1 MRKYAYLSDTLKE
14 NGLSEDTLCR
24 VVIVRLNVRYN
35 LNNLFMIQ
43 SAITQAFAQ
52 MNCSFY
58 RYNYPNEYI
67 LIIEKERLE
76 KNRHILK
83 RLADTYEKVLCIGVG
98 SVSTVMAGAASYDC
112 AKLAI
117 DSRGNKEGVV
127 YYDELD
133 FELILGSVS
142 GEVRGKF
149 ADKVL
154 KNLND
159 EDKALLRTYFES
171 EMSLHKTSEQLFIH
185 KNSLQYK
192 LNRIAGLTGYNPRKF
207 TDAVV
212 LYSAVRLEDIP
223 ES

>member
-1 MRKYAYLSDTLKE
+1 MVIGISGAVEEVRKYAYLAQKITDILLKERELESLGAQKKNRLNYVIRCLINGENMNTAYLSDTLKE

-35 LNNLFMIQ
+35 PNNLFMIQ

-98 SVSTVMAGAASYDC
+98 SVSTVMAGAASYD
-112 AKLAI
+112 
-117 DSRGNKEGVV
+117 
-127 YYDELD
+127 
-133 FELILGSVS
+133 
-142 GEVRGKF
+142 
-149 ADKVL
+149 
-154 KNLND
+154 
-159 EDKALLRTYFES
+159 
-171 EMSLHKTSEQLFIH
+171 
-185 KNSLQYK
+185 
-192 LNRIAGLTGYNPRKF
+192 
-207 TDAVV
+207 
-212 LYSAVRLEDIP
+212 
-223 ES
+223 

>member
-1 MRKYAYLSDTLKE
+1 MNTAYLSDTLKE

-35 LNNLFMIQ
+35 PNNLFMIQ

-67 LIIEKERLE
+67 LIIEKERQHGHG
-76 KNRHILK
+76 R
-83 RLADTYEKVLCIGVG
+83 
-98 SVSTVMAGAASYDC
+98 
-112 AKLAI
+112 
-117 DSRGNKEGVV
+117 
-127 YYDELD
+127 
-133 FELILGSVS
+133 S
-142 GEVRGKF
+142 GIVW
-149 ADKVL
+149 
-154 KNLND
+154 
-159 EDKALLRTYFES
+159 
-171 EMSLHKTSEQLFIH
+171 
-185 KNSLQYK
+185 
-192 LNRIAGLTGYNPRKF
+192 LTGYNPRKF